1 MGSRDVRQRL
11 AGLHSG
17 GEFQAVGGSVVDPDA
32 RRRRREPAKAILR
45 ERHAG
50 LSTGPRLKN
59 SATNEH
65 QYSRMMANR
74 VVVQIEKEIRVHWSS
89 FVAEFFI
96 SNSIADNF
104 CDKED
109 RFLSAA
115 C

>member
-1 MGSRDVRQRL
+1 
-11 AGLHSG
+11 
-17 GEFQAVGGSVVDPDA
+17 
-32 RRRRREPAKAILR
+32 
-45 ERHAG
+45 
-50 LSTGPRLKN
+50 
-59 SATNEH
+59 
-65 QYSRMMANR
+65 MMANR